1 MPRQHGN
8 RQDTW
13 VQKDD
18 RYSRADR
25 DRRVTFKQNNRHGGK
40 NKGRDW
46 SGALR
51 EHLQDEDIDM
61 GFSAGSSKTNRYNN
75 GGRKGRKGSP
85 MPTGNVKRKLLEG
98 PTNWYRVSLP
108 HGDKY
113 EKNFLLKLFVDK
125 LAPLPFWPIAWQVYG
140 STVMFYVDDFKVAE
154 KLFNLSRTVQMPNG
168 FNLIIR
174 VHPGCP
180 NVDMTPSVKEK
191 MKLVMAKRYNDV
203 TKALDLTKFHA
214 DPDLQDCFCALFK
227 PIVLLAVID
236 IIAENIPQLEALN
249 LQDNRIQLLNFA
261 KKVSKKIPNL
271 KILHIGNNKVREI
284 SELDSLQGL
293 PIVELVLDGNP
304 LCDKFRDQPSYISEV
319 RKRFP
324 KCLKLDGQDLPPPIS
339 FDIVEEHHL
348 PAPCPMY
355 LCHEDGNVIVRQ
367 FLQQY
372 FQIYDSDNR
381 QPLLQ
386 AYHEHASFSFTMG
399 YPYGYGKEK
408 NVPWLNWYQTDN
420 RNLLRVQD
428 SDRRFKLLKQG
439 QLAVVSFLQDMPNTK
454 HDMHSFTADLTLF
467 TPLMLCLT
475 VTGMF
480 KELKGSQK
488 NPPLRYFFRTLV
500 IVPAGTGFCISNE
513 VLYVTNATPDQS
525 VEAFKT
531 PINVITPPQPAPA
544 ASISSPGPSVPVIVP
559 SIPDDAMKQEMV
571 KQMSLQ
577 SGMNLEWSL
586 KCLEETQWDYQKA
599 SLVFQKL
606 NSEGIVPP
614 EAFVK

>member
-203 TKALDLTKFHA
+203 TKALDLKHRCNF
-214 DPDLQDCFCALFK
+214 
-227 PIVLLAVID
+227 VLNSEFTIILNICLD
-236 IIAENIPQLEALN
+236 IIYVLCECS
-249 LQDNRIQLLNFA
+249 QDERFITRWPPWPAPFS
-261 KKVSKKIPNL
+261 V
-271 KILHIGNNKVREI
+271 
-284 SELDSLQGL
+284 
-293 PIVELVLDGNP
+293 
-304 LCDKFRDQPSYISEV
+304 YSEV